1 MMINISLIDTNSKN
15 KKKELN
21 MEEIKKLS
29 DEDLEKISGG
39 TSVADIVLRLQAY
52 ETSVED
58 IMAAKI
64 KIVQAYHNDD
74 YELMFNELRD
84 LLIAHPEIKNDLGI
98 ED

>member
-1 MMINISLIDTNSKN
+1 
-15 KKKELN
+15 

-39 TSVADIVLRLQAY
+39 TSIADIVLRLQAY

>member
-1 MMINISLIDTNSKN
+1 
-15 KKKELN
+15 

-58 IMAAKI
+58 IMVAKI

>member
-1 MMINISLIDTNSKN
+1 
-15 KKKELN
+15 

-39 TSVADIVLRLQAY
+39 ASIADIVLRLQAY